1 MPAHHSNQASH
12 AFHFS
17 LLSFK
22 FQLLILAQHLQ
33 LLKIAR
39 PEKARRLLIVPFK
52 NKLFKCLCGFPHN
65 AALPVHRCRPE
76 IEK

>member
-12 AFHFS
+12 AFHFL

-52 NKLFKCLCGFPHN
+52 NKLFKCLRAAPDD
-65 AALPVHRCRPE
+65 AALPVSRRGTQV
-76 IEK
+76 EK

>member
-12 AFHFS
+12 AFHFL

-52 NKLFKCLCGFPHN
+52 NKLFKNPRRSSFNSAPS
-65 AALPVHRCRPE
+65 VRWCRPE
-76 IEK
+76 VEE